1 MSDVK
6 DHIYI
11 YQPVAQIN
19 APNVLQLIELVSGT
33 LKLGF
38 ACRVV

>member
-19 APNVLQLIELVSGT
+19 APNVLRLMELVSGT
-33 LKLGF
+33 LELSF
-38 ACRVV
+38 ACRVG

>member
-11 YQPVAQIN
+11 YHPVTQIN
-19 APNVLQLIELVSGT
+19 APNVLQLMELASGT
-33 LKLGF
+33 LDLSF
-38 ACRVV
+38 TCRVI

>member
-33 LKLGF
+33 LELIS

>member
-11 YQPVAQIN
+11 YQPVTQIN
-19 APNVLQLIELVSGT
+19 ATNVLQLIELVSGT
-33 LKLGF
+33 LERSF
-38 ACRVV
+38 MCRVV

>member
-1 MSDVK
+1 MNDVK

-11 YQPVAQIN
+11 YHPVKQIN

-33 LKLGF
+33 LELTF
-38 ACRVV
+38 ACTVV